1 MKLRWKQAVRRSG
14 RTTGRLGVWL
24 LASITLLALAI
35 AACADGEEG
44 GDAGGL
50 VSTAPMPTPTR
61 PLDRPGTVGCEDGTP
76 DSPAASP
83 ENLFFTP
90 GFEEGRDPWF
100 SKDSWGTSFSLS
112 DREAHSGERSALLEL
127 RSDVEGAISVR
138 VYGVVQEIAP
148 EQFPEVI
155 SGYYCVDRWEQG
167 TPTQYLQFVVIV
179 HDAENIPP
187 EVASATN
194 HQIRYI
200 LAGVQSQPGFISNAR
215 YVMVTQDEPVTGKWV
230 SFERNIRDDFEEL
243 WGGVPRGYQKLAL
256 FFEVRWDDRQPSD
269 GLSAADVYYDDLY
282 IGPERGNAD

>member
-1 MKLRWKQAVRRSG
+1 MRSRWKKAVRRSE
-14 RTTGRLGVWL
+14 RTAARLGVWL
-24 LASITLLALAI
+24 LPSVTLLALAI

-44 GDAGGL
+44 GDAEGV
-50 VSTAPMPTPTR
+50 VSTAPMPTAAMSV
-61 PLDRPGTVGCEDGTP
+61 DQQGQIGCQDGAP
-76 DSPAASP
+76 DSSAASP
-83 ENLFFTP
+83 ENLFLTP
-90 GFEEGRDPWF
+90 SFEEGRDPWF
-100 SKDSWGTSFSLS
+100 SKESWGTSFSLS
-112 DREAHSGERSALLEL
+112 DREARSGEWSALLEL
-127 RSDVEGAISVR
+127 RSNVEGGISVR

-148 EQFPEVI
+148 EQFPEMI
-155 SGYYCVDRWEQG
+155 SGYYCVDRWQQG

-200 LAGVQSQPGFISNAR
+200 LAGVESQPTFISNSR
-215 YVMVTQDEPVTGKWV
+215 YIMLTRSEPVTGKWV

-243 WGGVPRGYQKLAL
+243 WGDAPKSYQKLAL

-282 IGPERGNAD
+282 IGPARGNPD